1 MSNQGSPI
9 VLSIL
14 DKEYRVVCG
23 EGEEESLQTSAEL
36 LNAHIEE
43 VRNGGKVIGADRIT
57 VMAALNLAHTLLSQ
71 TDEQNQAS
79 KSFYT
84 RIRDLQDQIDT
95 VLENTRQLEL

>member
-71 TDEQNQAS
+71 SDEQNQAS

-95 VLENTRQLEL
+95 VLENTRQLDL

>member
-1 MSNQGSPI
+1 MSTPSSPI

-14 DKEYRVVCG
+14 DKEYRIACG

-36 LNAHIEE
+36 LNTHIEE
-43 VRNGGKVIGADRIT
+43 VRSGGKVIGADRIT

-95 VLENTRQLEL
+95 ALENAGQLEL